1 MKSRVRLDDEADFHG
16 VILARFDVFHPLW
29 HDRPTMRDRST
40 APSYRWVIL
49 STLSTTETIS
59 WGILYYAFGILLAPM
74 EREMGWSRAESTAA
88 FSIAL
93 LVSAIGAV
101 PAGRWVDRGGARLM
115 MSLGSCAATA
125 LMVAWARVESLPAL
139 YLIWAAVGVTMA
151 AVLYEPAF
159 AVLAKW
165 FVHDRDR
172 GFTILTLAA
181 GLASTIF
188 NPIAS
193 LLAASLG
200 WRQAVLVLA
209 AILGVTT
216 IPMHAFLLRGGPADD
231 GARARETTARRGGG
245 ESPDLNARAA
255 LRTAT
260 FWFLALAFLIQAFA
274 HAGISLH
281 SVPMLIEWGYKPT
294 FAATVIGLVGAMQVA
309 GRLVFAPLRTRL
321 SARAV
326 TMLILA
332 CQSVA
337 FLILWGVPGVGG
349 LFAFVACFGISNGM
363 ATLVRASLVAELWG
377 RTHYGAIAG
386 ALSVWSTLARA
397 VAPLSIG
404 LAYLAWGG
412 YRPILLTLAILSA
425 LAVLSAGRALRA
437 KVSAPSKPA

>member
-1 MKSRVRLDDEADFHG
+1 MPRSRSVPA
-16 VILARFDVFHPLW
+16 A
-29 HDRPTMRDRST
+29 
-40 APSYRWVIL
+40 SYRWVIV
-49 STLSTTETIS
+49 STLSVTETIS

-74 EREMGWSRAESTAA
+74 EREMGWSRAQSTAA

-115 MSLGSCAATA
+115 MTLGSCAATA
-125 LMVAWARVESLPAL
+125 LVVAWAQVESLPAL
-139 YLIWAAVGVTMA
+139 YLIWAAIGVTMA

-193 LLAASLG
+193 WLAGWLG

-216 IPMHAFLLRGGPADD
+216 IPMHALLLRGRPVDEAPPTRAAEVQRGD
-231 GARARETTARRGGG
+231 GRR
-245 ESPDLNARAA
+245 SDTPDLDARAA

-260 FWFLALAFLIQAFA
+260 FWFLALAFLIQSFA

-294 FAATVIGLVGAMQVA
+294 FAATMIGLVGAMQVA

-321 SARAV
+321 SARTV

-332 CQSVA
+332 CQSGA
-337 FLILWGVPGVGG
+337 FLILSGVPGIWG
-349 LFAFVACFGISNGM
+349 LVAFVVCFGVSNGM
-363 ATLVRASLVAELWG
+363 ATLVRASLVADLWG
-377 RTHYGAIAG
+377 RTHYGSIAG

-404 LAYLAWGG
+404 IAYLAWGG
-412 YRPILLTLAILSA
+412 YRPILVALAILSA
-425 LAVLSAGRALRA
+425 LAVLSAGRALRPG
-437 KVSAPSKPA
+437 VRS

>member
-1 MKSRVRLDDEADFHG
+1 MTSSPGSSSK
-16 VILARFDVFHPLW
+16 
-29 HDRPTMRDRST
+29 
-40 APSYRWVIL
+40 APSYRWVIV
-49 STLSTTETIS
+49 STLSVTETIS

-74 EREMGWSRAESTAA
+74 EREMGWSRAQSTAA

-93 LVSAIGAV
+93 LVSAAGAV
-101 PAGRWVDRGGARLM
+101 PAGRWVDRGGARVM
-115 MSLGSCAATA
+115 MTIGSCAGTA
-125 LMVAWARVESLPAL
+125 LLVAWARVESLPAL
-139 YLIWAAVGVTMA
+139 YLVWAAIGVTMA

-165 FVHDRDR
+165 FVHDRER

-193 LLAASLG
+193 WLAGALG

-209 AILGVTT
+209 AFLGATT
-216 IPMHAFLLRGGPADD
+216 IPMHAILLRGQPVDEGESSHPA
-231 GARARETTARRGGG
+231 GARRERGRRADP
-245 ESPDLNARAA
+245 PDLDARGAM
-255 LRTAT
+255 RTAT
-260 FWFLALAFLIQAFA
+260 FWFLALAFLIQSFA

-281 SVPMLIEWGYKPT
+281 SVPMLIEWGYQPT
-294 FAATVIGLVGAMQVA
+294 FAATMIGLVGAMQVA
-309 GRLVFAPLRTRL
+309 GRMVFAPLRTRL
-321 SARAV
+321 SSRSV

-332 CQSVA
+332 FQSAA
-337 FLILWGVPGVGG
+337 FLILWGVRGVWG
-349 LFAFVACFGISNGM
+349 LVAFVVCFGVSNGM

-397 VAPLSIG
+397 VAPVSIG
-404 LAYLAWGG
+404 VAYAVWGG
-412 YRPILLTLAILSA
+412 YRPILAALSILSA

-437 KVSAPSKPA
+437 DATPPLGAS

>member
-1 MKSRVRLDDEADFHG
+1 
-16 VILARFDVFHPLW
+16 
-29 HDRPTMRDRST
+29 
-40 APSYRWVIL
+40 
-49 STLSTTETIS
+49 
-59 WGILYYAFGILLAPM
+59 
-74 EREMGWSRAESTAA
+74 
-88 FSIAL
+88 
-93 LVSAIGAV
+93 
-101 PAGRWVDRGGARLM
+101 M
-115 MSLGSCAATA
+115 MTLGSCAGTA

-139 YLIWAAVGVTMA
+139 YLIWGAVGVTMA

-159 AVLAKW
+159 AVLARW

-209 AILGVTT
+209 AILGATT
-216 IPMHAFLLRGGPADD
+216 IPMHALLLRGAPGNEGEP
-231 GARARETTARRGGG
+231 AREAAARRRDSR
-245 ESPDLNARAA
+245 SPDLDARAVS
-255 LRTAT
+255 RTAT
-260 FWFLALAFLIQAFA
+260 FWFLALAFLIQSFA

-294 FAATVIGLVGAMQVA
+294 FAATSIGLVGAMQVA

-337 FLILWGVPGVGG
+337 FLILWGVPGIGG

-386 ALSVWSTLARA
+386 ALSVWATLARA

-412 YRPILLTLAILSA
+412 YRPILVALAILSA
-425 LAVLSAGRALRA
+425 LAVLSAGRALSGE
-437 KVSAPSKPA
+437 VPAPSLDDHKTV

>member
-1 MKSRVRLDDEADFHG
+1 MTRL
-16 VILARFDVFHPLW
+16 R
-29 HDRPTMRDRST
+29 RSSPK
-40 APSYRWVIL
+40 APGYRWVIV
-49 STLSTTETIS
+49 STLSVTETIS
-59 WGILYYAFGILLAPM
+59 WGVLYYAFGILLAPM
-74 EREMGWSRAESTAA
+74 EQEMGWSRAQSTAA

-115 MSLGSCAATA
+115 MTLGSCAGTA

-139 YLIWAAVGVTMA
+139 YLIWGAVGVTMA

-159 AVLAKW
+159 AVLARW

-193 LLAASLG
+193 LLAALLG

-209 AILGVTT
+209 ATLGATT
-216 IPMHAFLLRGGPADD
+216 IPMHAILLRGGP
-231 GARARETTARRGGG
+231 GHESPPAREAAAPREDGK
-245 ESPDLNARAA
+245 SPDLSARAV

-260 FWFLALAFLIQAFA
+260 FWFLALAFLIQSFA

-281 SVPMLIEWGYKPT
+281 SVPMLIGWGYPPT

-321 SARAV
+321 SSRTV
-326 TMLILA
+326 VMLILA

-337 FLILWGVPGVGG
+337 FLVLWGVPGTLG
-349 LFAFVACFGISNGM
+349 LFAFVICFGISNGM
-363 ATLVRASLVAELWG
+363 ATLVRASIVAELWG
-377 RTHYGAIAG
+377 RAHYGAIAG
-386 ALSVWSTLARA
+386 ALSVASTLARA

-404 LAYLAWGG
+404 LAYIAWGG
-412 YRPILLTLAILSA
+412 YRPILFGLAIMSA
-425 LAVLSAGRALRA
+425 LAVLSAGRALSA
-437 KVSAPSKPA
+437 KK

>member
-1 MKSRVRLDDEADFHG
+1 VPPKTS
-16 VILARFDVFHPLW
+16 
-29 HDRPTMRDRST
+29 
-40 APSYRWVIL
+40 SYRWVIV
-49 STLSTTETIS
+49 STLSVTETIS

-93 LVSAIGAV
+93 LVSAAFAV
-101 PAGRWVDRGGARLM
+101 PAGRWVDRGGARVM
-115 MSLGSCAATA
+115 MTLGSCAAVA

-139 YLIWAAVGVTMA
+139 YLLWAAVGVTMA

-165 FVHDRDR
+165 FVHDRER
-172 GFTILTLAA
+172 AFTILTLAA

-209 AILGVTT
+209 VVLGATT
-216 IPMHAFLLRGGPADD
+216 IPMHAFLLRGRPADPGETAREA
-231 GARARETTARRGGG
+231 GARRKDG
-245 ESPDLNARAA
+245 EPPDVSARAA

-260 FWFLALAFLIQAFA
+260 FWFLALAFLIQSFA

-281 SVPMLIEWGYKPT
+281 SVPMLIEWGYEPT
-294 FAATVIGLVGAMQVA
+294 FAATVVGLVGAMQVV
-309 GRLVFAPLRTRL
+309 GRLVFAPIRTRF
-321 SARAV
+321 SSRAV

-337 FLILWGVPGVGG
+337 FLILWGVPGSVG
-349 LFAFVACFGISNGM
+349 LFAFVGFFGISNGM
-363 ATLVRASLVAELWG
+363 ATLVRASIVAELWG

-386 ALSVWSTLARA
+386 ALSVASTLARA

-412 YRPILLTLAILSA
+412 YRPILVGLATLSA
-425 LAVLSAGRALRA
+425 LAVLSAGRALQA
-437 KVSAPSKPA
+437 TATSPS